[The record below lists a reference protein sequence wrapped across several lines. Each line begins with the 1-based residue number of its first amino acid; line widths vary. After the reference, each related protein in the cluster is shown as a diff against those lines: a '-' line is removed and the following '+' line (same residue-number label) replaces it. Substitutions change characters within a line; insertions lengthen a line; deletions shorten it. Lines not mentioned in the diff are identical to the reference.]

1 MEVHEYDFATG
12 AALLPNGDVY
22 VSAQYHTSPRTGV
35 SHIFKL
41 NKQSGMWSIIDQN
54 PRTPEILGVDG
65 DQIVTWGPH
74 RSLRWMRLD

>member
-1 MEVHEYDFATG
+1 
-12 AALLPNGDVY
+12 
-22 VSAQYHTSPRTGV
+22 V